1 MNRNTLKT
9 LLTTKKANPI
19 KKEAGLY
26 EQLKRA
32 SLQYNKKLRL
42 SRIENWMTLGLP
54 DLLLC
59 DHNHKFHFIE
69 LKFCKANAVNLSP
82 HQVAWLTRHLT
93 SSSWILVKRQAKA
106 DVKATLHLYSASQ
119 AISLAEDG
127 LKTPS
132 IGSFDYPFDW
142 DKVFDLISPI

>member
-1 MNRNTLKT
+1 MAQT
-9 LLTTKKANPI
+9 LLTLPQPKMPT
-19 KKEAGLY
+19 EAGLY
-26 EQLKRA
+26 RQLKAALKSRRKWH
-32 SLQYNKKLRL
+32 LT
-42 SRIENWMTLGLP
+42 RIENWIGQGIP
-54 DLLLC
+54 DLLVC
-59 DHNHKFHFIE
+59 DEVGKFHFIE

-82 HQVAWLTRHLT
+82 HQVAWLTRHLR

-119 AISLAEDG
+119 AITLAEDG

-132 IGSFDYPFDW
+132 IGSFDHPFDW